1 MDEILIRGGK
11 KLHGSVRANGSK
23 NAGLPVLAATLLA
36 DGEYHIKNIPN
47 LSDIRTM
54 IKLVK
59 QIGSDADFSDHELRI
74 VTDGIENHEAPYEL
88 VKTMRASIYV
98 LGPLLARCGEARVS
112 FPGGCALGARPID
125 YHLEALHKLG
135 ATIQIKHGYINAK
148 ASRLKGSEI
157 YFENKTVG
165 ATANVL
171 MAAVL
176 AEGRTIIE
184 NAACEPEITCLAD
197 FLNAMG
203 AQIQGQG
210 TESITIE
217 GVKKLQSVN
226 YSLIPDRIEVGTLL
240 VAGAI
245 SGGNITIE
253 NCVPEHSGIVL
264 NKLKDIG
271 FKIETIKDKIIL
283 SSEGKKN
290 AIEISTNPYPAFPTD
305 LQPLFAALLSTV
317 KGKSIIN
324 ENIFSDRFMYISEL
338 QRLGADIKLGGNR
351 ISIDGGKKLS
361 GAPVM
366 APDIRAAAALVVA
379 ALAAE
384 GETRVSRVYHLD
396 RGYEFLEEKL
406 ASIGADIERIQTEA
420 LY

>member
-1 MDEILIRGGK
+1 MDEILVRGEK
-11 KLHGSVRANGSK
+11 KLSGNVAASGSK

-36 DGEYHIKNIPN
+36 DGDYHIKNIPN

-54 IKLVK
+54 IKLLK
-59 QIGSDADFSDHELRI
+59 QIGSEVEFVDHELKI
-74 VTDGIENHEAPYEL
+74 TTKGMENIEAPYEL

-98 LGPLLARCGEARVS
+98 LGPLLARKGEARVS

-125 YHLEALHKLG
+125 YHLEAFHKLG

-148 ASRLKGSEI
+148 AKRLKGCEI

-165 ATANVL
+165 ATANAM

-176 AEGRTIIE
+176 ADGKTVIE
-184 NAACEPEITCLAD
+184 NAACEPEISCLAD
-197 FLNAMG
+197 FLNKMG

-210 TESITIE
+210 TEIITIE
-217 GVKKLQSVN
+217 GVKDLHSVDF
-226 YSLIPDRIEVGTLL
+226 SLIPDRIEVGTLL

-245 SGGNITIE
+245 SKGRITVE

-271 FKIETIKDKIIL
+271 YVINTTEDTISISHSMRRK
-283 SSEGKKN
+283 

-317 KGKSIIN
+317 NGKSIIN

-338 QRLGADIKLGGNR
+338 QRLGADIKIVSNR

-366 APDIRAAAALVVA
+366 APDIRAAAALIIA

-384 GETRVSRVYHLD
+384 GETKVSRVYHLD
-396 RGYEFLEEKL
+396 RGYEHLENKL
-406 ASIGADIERIQTEA
+406 SSIGADIERIETDA